1 MAIQFLTPI
10 SAGQVKR
17 LAEDSD
23 YKKTSPNKKF
33 EVNITISGETRTFT
47 LDHLSNANSA
57 IASALAKLAKERKEA
72 NVGRFI
78 AINRKNATAKELTAS
93 TQPTTDS
100 KWSGTYNH
108 NGLDYSIAFVGTQEE
123 ADSHAANLNLKD
135 VALNVELPPHLSI
148 SAFFLADQ
156 VFTSLAF
163 AVSSTDV
170 TSRINVTKPYKPRK
184 LKNDPYHT
192 LMRRAQKLKRPN
204 PAAKAKS
211 ERTRKLWVQRNK
223 QALKRRSEFVRKAK
237 KSLAPTNS

>member
-1 MAIQFLTPI
+1 MAIQFLTPM

-17 LAEDSD
+17 LAEDPD
-23 YKKTSPNKKF
+23 YKKPSPTKKF
-33 EVNITISGETRTFT
+33 EVKVTISGETRTFT

-57 IASALAKLAKERKEA
+57 ISSALAKLAKERKED
-72 NVGRFI
+72 VSRFI

-93 TQPTTDS
+93 PQPTTDS
-100 KWSGTYNH
+100 QWSGTYNH

-135 VALNVELPPHLSI
+135 VTTRVELPPHLSI

-192 LMRRAQKLKRPN
+192 LMRRARKLKRPN

-211 ERTRKLWVQRNK
+211 ERARKLWVQRNK
-223 QALKRRSEFVRKAK
+223 QALKRRAEFVRKAK